1 MTNGTTYLV
10 DSDVFIT
17 AKNLYYAFGLC
28 PGSGRAF
35 CTTTGRA
42 GSSASTGFAANSS
55 RAARQEDL
63 VRWVKGEVPREFFLP
78 VDADA
83 VVSAYTEIM
92 MWVQRH
98 GRYFDHA
105 KAKFATGADGWLVA
119 CAWVQGAAVV
129 TNEREAPESRR
140 EIKLPDVCEEFGVE
154 HPNVFE
160 MLRALDVQFDW
171 AEDR

>member
-1 MTNGTTYLV
+1 MTGDRLYLV

-17 AKNLYYAFGLC
+17 AKNLYYAFALC
-28 PGSGRAF
+28 PGFWRSLLHHHRQGRVF
-35 CTTTGRA
+35 SVDRVRGELLV
-42 GSSASTGFAANSS
+42 GSET
-55 RAARQEDL
+55 EDL
-63 VRWVKGEVPREFFLP
+63 VRWVREEVPRGFFLP

-119 CAWVQGAAVV
+119 CARV
-129 TNEREAPESRR
+129 
-140 EIKLPDVCEEFGVE
+140 
-154 HPNVFE
+154 
-160 MLRALDVQFDW
+160 RALRW
-171 AEDR
+171 SRTSGRRRSPGERSNCPTCATSSAWSTPTCSRCSGR